1 MMFGSKLAQLII
13 AKKVNLWSKKLN
25 VNTNVQMVHVFT
37 GMPNAI
43 TLGTNHILHKHFQGG
58 GGVKNGNFYLLLLNK
73 HLGGRGKQRQFL
85 FTFDTTFLIK
95 QRQGVKK
102 F

>member
-1 MMFGSKLAQLII
+1 MMFGLKLAQLII

-43 TLGTNHILHKHFQGG
+43 TLGAVHVLLSIFYPDLIHILSISLSLDLDLNGKRP
-58 GGVKNGNFYLLLLNK
+58 GVISDGNFSS
-73 HLGGRGKQRQFL
+73 
-85 FTFDTTFLIK
+85 
-95 QRQGVKK
+95 
-102 F
+102 